1 MMTSGKSSPPGVHVA
16 RKALSRVG
24 FAQYLKFIIVAVV
37 VVLIVVIVLAS
48 TGKKAPRSVKRQ
60 AAGRRVGVG
69 LVEPRTART
78 SRSRDDEVRA
88 AEREKARIARR
99 EERRRRR
106 EERRRL
112 RLERR
117 RSTRRASRG
126 SYAVKTGT
134 PTLNAIVPQP
144 GGEWVAVVG
153 ERQVKPG
160 DQIEGRK
167 IVEVGSDRV
176 KVEYF
181 TKSYEVKLGQPLY

>member
-1 MMTSGKSSPPGVHVA
+1 MTSGKSSPPGVHVA
-16 RKALSRVG
+16 RKALTRVG

-37 VVLIVVIVLAS
+37 VVVVVVIVLLA
-48 TGKKAPRSVKRQ
+48 TGKKSP
-60 AAGRRVGVG
+60 RRVARTSRTRETR
-69 LVEPRTART
+69 LAEPRTART
-78 SRSRDDEVRA
+78 SRSKDDEVRTA
-88 AEREKARIARR
+88 MREKARMERR

-117 RSTRRASRG
+117 RGSRRASRG
-126 SYAVKTGT
+126 SYAVKTST

-160 DQIEGRK
+160 DQIEGRR